1 MNDLTP
7 NQKEDIARLWCSK
20 ENDIELVKEHIFFW
34 NNSGHMYIFEFD
46 IVSRQRSKEIKKLQ
60 EKIKKHENQHGK
72 IKDNHTLAQELSGL
86 RYGGYSD
93 KNPDKREVIGMVK
106 TGKHKPNAITFQ
118 SILGDC
124 FLLTRAKADKKYMIL
139 TDKEM
144 YDYFHKRCKAIL
156 GKIKLVYLEV
166 SLHRHLLND

>member
-1 MNDLTP
+1 MYDISSSTP
-7 NQKEDIARLWCSK
+7 DHRK
-20 ENDIELVKEHIFFW
+20 
-34 NNSGHMYIFEFD
+34 
-46 IVSRQRSKEIKKLQ
+46 
-60 EKIKKHENQHGK
+60 
-72 IKDNHTLAQELSGL
+72 
-86 RYGGYSD
+86 
-93 KNPDKREVIGMVK
+93 VIGMVK
-106 TGKHKPNAITFQ
+106 TGKHKPNAITYQ

-156 GKIKLVYLEV
+156 GKIKLVYLDV

>member
-1 MNDLTP
+1 MYDVLSSTP
-7 NQKEDIARLWCSK
+7 DRRK
-20 ENDIELVKEHIFFW
+20 
-34 NNSGHMYIFEFD
+34 
-46 IVSRQRSKEIKKLQ
+46 
-60 EKIKKHENQHGK
+60 
-72 IKDNHTLAQELSGL
+72 
-86 RYGGYSD
+86 
-93 KNPDKREVIGMVK
+93 VIGMVK
-106 TGKHKPNAITFQ
+106 SGKHNSNGNTFQ

-156 GKIKLVYLEV
+156 GKIKLVYLDV